1 MVFVAENTTQMLVVF
16 CSLCCCGILPAC
28 AEWKLSFVFYPLL
41 TTVACVGLQVR
52 NNYRHYFLS
61 SGALKAVYDA
71 GTWAV
76 TQLAV
81 SYTVAPFV
89 MLAVEPTISLYR

>member
-1 MVFVAENTTQMLVVF
+1 M
-16 CSLCCCGILPAC
+16 
-28 AEWKLSFVFYPLL
+28 
-41 TTVACVGLQVR
+41 ACVLESELSCAHKAFCTFHPYLFFFSGLQVR

-61 SGALKAVYDA
+61 SKALKLVYDVV
-71 GTWAV
+71 TWAV

-89 MLAVEPTISLYR
+89 MLAVEPTISLYMYVFIILIKLICCL